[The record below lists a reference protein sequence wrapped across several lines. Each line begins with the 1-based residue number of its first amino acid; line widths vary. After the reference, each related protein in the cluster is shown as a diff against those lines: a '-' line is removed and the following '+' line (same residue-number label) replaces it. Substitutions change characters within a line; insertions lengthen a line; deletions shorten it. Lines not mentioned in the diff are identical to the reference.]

1 MQTDIQDLGGLQRG
15 VDLTVAASDIEAEV
29 SQRLARMAR
38 ETSMPGFRRGKVP
51 IKIVAASYGSQVQ
64 AEVMRE
70 KLGSA
75 LTSALDARKLR
86 IAGAPRLE
94 AKPADDSNQISFRA
108 TFEVYPDIDLGGL
121 STLEL
126 HRYTCSVSDADV
138 DRTVEIVRRQ
148 RAARS
153 AVEREAADGDRV
165 TVDFRGTIDGQA
177 FEGGTATDFA
187 FNLGEGRMLAEF
199 EQAVRG
205 MRPGGQKQFAL
216 TFPADYPAPAAAGRT
231 AQFSVTLKR
240 VEQIELAPVDA
251 DFARALGIADGDL
264 ARMRAELRGN
274 LEREVANRLRARTRE
289 HVFGALLQAMQFDVP
304 QSLVEDE
311 VQRLSHAAGLPA
323 AAGGAGAAS
332 PAAAGATAVP
342 PSEALQQAAR
352 HRVRLGLLI
361 GELVARNNLRPR
373 QDQVRKA
380 VEAVAQS
387 YEKPNEVIQWYLGS
401 RERLADIEAGLTEDN
416 VVAWALARA
425 KVAEVALPFDDL
437 MGESR

>member
-86 IAGAPRLE
+86 IAGSPRLE
-94 AKPADDSNQISFRA
+94 AKPADGSKQISFRA
-108 TFEVYPDIDLGGL
+108 TFEVYPEIDLGGL

-126 HRYTCSVSDADV
+126 QRYTCSVSDADL
-138 DRTVEIVRRQ
+138 DRTIEIVRRQ

-153 AVEREAADGDRV
+153 TAEREAADGDRV

-264 ARMRAELRGN
+264 ARMRTELRGN

-311 VQRLSHAAGLPA
+311 VQRLTHAAGSPA
-323 AAGGAGAAS
+323 AAGGAGS
-332 PAAAGATAVP
+332 PAAAGVNAAP
-342 PSEALQQAAR
+342 PSEALQQTAR

-361 GELVARNNLRPR
+361 GELVTRNNLRPR

-401 RERLADIEAGLTEDN
+401 RDRLADIEAGLTEDN

-425 KVAEVALPFDDL
+425 KVAAVAVPFDEL
-437 MGESR
+437 MGGSR

>member
-75 LTSALDARKLR
+75 LSSALDARKLR
-86 IAGAPRLE
+86 IAGSPRLE

-108 TFEVYPDIDLGGL
+108 TFEVYPEIDLGGL

-126 HRYTCSVSDADV
+126 QRYTCSVSDADL
-138 DRTVEIVRRQ
+138 DRTIEIVRRQ

-177 FEGGTATDFA
+177 FEGGAATDFA

-264 ARMRAELRGN
+264 ARMRTELRGN

-311 VQRLSHAAGLPA
+311 VQRLAHAAGSPA
-323 AAGGAGAAS
+323 AAGGAGS
-332 PAAAGATAVP
+332 PAAAGVNAAP
-342 PSEALQQAAR
+342 PSEALQQTAR

-361 GELVARNNLRPR
+361 GELVTRNKLRPR

-425 KVAEVALPFDDL
+425 KVAELALPFDEL
-437 MGESR
+437 MGGSR

>member
-86 IAGAPRLE
+86 IAGSPRLE
-94 AKPADDSNQISFRA
+94 AKPADDSKQISFRA
-108 TFEVYPDIDLGGL
+108 TFEVYPEIDLGGL

-126 HRYTCSVSDADV
+126 QRYTCSVSDADL
-138 DRTVEIVRRQ
+138 DRTIEIVRRQ

-264 ARMRAELRGN
+264 ARMRSELRGN

-311 VQRLSHAAGLPA
+311 VQRLTHAAG
-323 AAGGAGAAS
+323 S
-332 PAAAGATAVP
+332 PAAAGVNAAP
-342 PSEALQQAAR
+342 PSEALQQTAR

-401 RERLADIEAGLTEDN
+401 RDRLADIEAGLTEDN

-425 KVAEVALPFDDL
+425 KVAAVAVPFDEL
-437 MGESR
+437 MGGSR

>member
-86 IAGAPRLE
+86 IAGSPRLE
-94 AKPADDSNQISFRA
+94 AKPADDSKQISFRA
-108 TFEVYPDIDLGGL
+108 TFEVYPEIDLGGL

-126 HRYTCSVSDADV
+126 QRHTCSVSDADL
-138 DRTVEIVRRQ
+138 DRTIEIVRRQ

-199 EQAVRG
+199 EHAVRG
-205 MRPGGQKQFAL
+205 MRPGGQKEFAL

-264 ARMRAELRGN
+264 ARMRSELRGN

-311 VQRLSHAAGLPA
+311 VQRLTHAAG
-323 AAGGAGAAS
+323 S
-332 PAAAGATAVP
+332 PAAAGVNAAP
-342 PSEALQQAAR
+342 PSEALQQSAR

-401 RERLADIEAGLTEDN
+401 RDRLADIEAGLTEDN

-425 KVAEVALPFDDL
+425 KVAAVAVPFDEL
-437 MGESR
+437 MGGSR